1 MSELWKPSEI
11 DRFQAHE
18 AYFRYAVGLAMLN
31 DPERLRDVHQQE
43 DLEDPKQQ
51 AVIVVHAKTLMWAGL
66 SDVIRYANPPDL
78 RNPFTKAENNFSQAF
93 PHMRV
98 LVKEAVKEEDDRLSV
113 LNSSLSFL
121 QPLPTAHEAIY
132 KSIAHGRK
140 DKVHVFQAM
149 DVYPISNALAEDV
162 GDKTFK
168 DVPRITIARR
178 DNTRPPLRIAASS
191 GD

>member
-1 MSELWKPSEI
+1 MSEPWKPSEI
-11 DRFQAHE
+11 DKFQAHE
-18 AYFRYAVGLAMLN
+18 AYFRYAVGLVMLN
-31 DPERLRDVHQQE
+31 DPERLRDVHQQK
-43 DLEDPKQQ
+43 DLTNREQQ

-93 PHMRV
+93 PHMRD
-98 LVKEAVKEEDDRLSV
+98 LVKEAVEEEENRLSV
-113 LNSSLSFL
+113 LNDSLSFL
-121 QPLPTAHEAIY
+121 QPLPAAHEAIY

-140 DKVHVFQAM
+140 DKVHVFQTM
-149 DVYPISNALAEDV
+149 DVYPISGIFTEDV
-162 GDKTFK
+162 GNETFK

-178 DNTRPPLRIAASS
+178 DNTRPPLRIAGSA